1 MPNNQINSSTSQLL
15 QNQSTFINSNKHSSY
30 KIISFALMNQ
40 VKSGLEKKWL
50 VFYTKS
56 RAEKKT
62 LELLLKFGFE
72 AWLPTHKVLRQWSDR
87 KKKVEVPLFNSYI
100 FVNDIEANIS
110 EILKVPGISWNIRHN
125 GVPAVLRTSEQETIK
140 RFIDTGLTLEVG
152 GAQELV
158 KGDQVKIMDGPMKG
172 AAGFLSGEYNDQ
184 KFTIE
189 LDSIDQ
195 VLKVSIDKTL
205 LKKL

>member
-1 MPNNQINSSTSQLL
+1 M
-15 QNQSTFINSNKHSSY
+15 
-30 KIISFALMNQ
+30 
-40 VKSGLEKKWL
+40 VEVRSGIEKKWL

-62 LELLLKFGFE
+62 LDYLIKFGFD

-100 FVNDIEANIS
+100 FVNDIEANIA
-110 EILKVPGISWNIRHN
+110 EILKVPGVSWNIRHN
-125 GVPAVLRTSEQETIK
+125 GKPAVLRHTELETIQ
-140 RFIDTGLTLEVG
+140 RFIESGLTLEIGSV
-152 GAQELV
+152 QDFV
-158 KGDQVKIMDGPMKG
+158 KGDQVKVMDGPMKG
-172 AAGFLSGEYNDQ
+172 AIGYYSNEYNDQ

-189 LDSIDQ
+189 LESIDQ
-195 VLKVSIDKTL
+195 VLKVSIDKSL